1 MQDLLPVDNDAQYCR
16 EDALYVGAKLRNQI
30 NQLFFIRNGG
40 VSSSFTKN
48 RTPLSAATHKTPLL
62 TATRVS
68 SNRTQMWTLNH
79 HEAKEMGAVGDL
91 LFCKCTSIVV

>member
-1 MQDLLPVDNDAQYCR
+1 LPVDNDAQYFC
-16 EDALYVGAKLRNQI
+16 EDALYVGAKSRNQI
-30 NQLFFIRNGG
+30 NQLFYIRNGG
-40 VSSSFTKN
+40 VLSSFTKN
-48 RTPLSAATHKTPLL
+48 RTPLSAAATHKTPLL

-91 LFCKCTSIVV
+91 LFCKCASIVV